1 MIFLFFHVLNLLFLS
16 NAFLP
21 KGFFPPPNIFYKRDH
36 KIQLPTEERSALIN
50 NTQGFYGVVGPNKN
64 FYKAK
69 SLIELFSGDGVVQ
82 GVFIDSGNITFVN
95 HIIETAKVKFDRK
108 YWRFPNN
115 MFLLTILSTLR
126 LIPVSQGVANTALV
140 HYADQTLALYE
151 TDSPYLLDVDFNK
164 KKVSTIKKLNVPGI
178 NNFSG
183 HTKKVGNL
191 LETID
196 YDIFKREAIIYTL
209 DKEMKIVQRIPVKT
223 KYIPIV
229 HDFIATE
236 KYTIF
241 IDSPLHI
248 ELDKILKKSMPV
260 SLKRGKSTY
269 IHVVNKHT
277 NEIETF
283 ELLDSIYAF
292 HLTNFKETQDKYM
305 FESLQLD
312 KLDFSDINFHPK
324 LRKIVLNKNSKKV
337 FNQKFENLEELDM
350 DFPLKIDKTRTLFN
364 LIGPNGFY
372 GFAICKFTRIIKK
385 IILDD
390 TTIYGEPQI
399 IQWKGEPHVIAFI
412 KDKESNSLFVMNLND
427 YTFTTTNIP
436 LEITQGF
443 HSIFIP
449 KQ

>member
-1 MIFLFFHVLNLLFLS
+1 
-16 NAFLP
+16 
-21 KGFFPPPNIFYKRDH
+21 
-36 KIQLPTEERSALIN
+36 
-50 NTQGFYGVVGPNKN
+50 
-64 FYKAK
+64 
-69 SLIELFSGDGVVQ
+69 
-82 GVFIDSGNITFVN
+82 
-95 HIIETAKVKFDRK
+95 
-108 YWRFPNN
+108 

-151 TDSPYLLDVDFNK
+151 TDSPYLLDVDFDK
-164 KKVSTIKKLNVPGI
+164 KKVSTIRKLKVPGI

-260 SLKRGKSTY
+260 SLKRGKPTY

-292 HLTNFKETQDKYM
+292 HLTNLKETQDKYT
-305 FESLQLD
+305 FDSLQLD
-312 KLDFSDINFHPK
+312 KLDFSDIKFHPK

-372 GFAICKFTRIIKK
+372 GFAICKFSRIIKK

-390 TTIYGEPQI
+390 TTINGEPQI
-399 IQWKGEPHVIAFI
+399 IQWKEEPHVIAFI
-412 KDKESNSLFVMNLND
+412 KEKESNSLFVMNLND
-427 YTFTTTNIP
+427 YTYTTTNIP

-449 KQ
+449 KK